1 MNDYLYMNK
10 LDTLKNITLIAGLLM
25 TGFGNSVMAQDL
37 KTALTQVHFDQ
48 QGFYTSIKVDGKEL
62 LEAGKYPIVS
72 VYKDKKI
79 IQPKALKVNGDRFS
93 LTMEDGQAV
102 ELKVGQQKEAITYEV
117 LKLSPAYKLL
127 VFGPVKIK
135 LHEVVGEVVGVAQG
149 EDLAFGMQALH
160 VKTVAGIPEDYVEA
174 YSTKFGYQGQNS
186 NLSVASIS
194 FGHFAAVD
202 AGNGAVFQLSAK
214 NRSTKEVQSV
224 KGLNHMV
231 TLPVE
236 GADGL
241 IIGAKVALFGD
252 KKSQILSRIGKVEVE
267 QGLPHPMIAGEW
279 AKVSRNA
286 MGSYL
291 ITNFSAANLDFALEK
306 TKRAGFKNLY
316 HPDPFLNWGHFE
328 WRKELSTES
337 DAGMKKL
344 VDRAAQQG
352 INIGI
357 HTLSNFTTTNDPYVT
372 PVPSKHLLKQGELKL
387 TTALDDS
394 QQQIIVENTELF
406 SLPLTLNTLQIEDEL
421 ITYGKAEKSG
431 EQWVLT
437 NCVRGAFGTH
447 KASHG
452 VEKVVYKLWDYPYK
466 TLFPDLTLQ
475 DEYAK
480 RLTDIFNKTGVKQ
493 ISFDGLEGCMYTGQD
508 YYATGKFV
516 SDFYQGLTNKTD
528 LINDASR
535 LDHYLWHIH
544 TRMNWGEPWG
554 EEMRAG
560 QVENRIKN
568 QAYFQRNLF
577 PRMLGWFL
585 VRLADRKFE
594 ATSLEDLEW
603 ALSESAGFDS
613 GYAMSIDMKTFQQ
626 HGQIDLLLESM
637 KNWDQLRLADVFT
650 AEQKLRLK
658 DPKTEWHLEK
668 IDDTKFMLYPLFVS
682 KRYHC
687 DLSSMQPGQPGGADW
702 SWESPEESSF
712 ALRIKVE
719 GDGTIENPSFKTDKG
734 IVKIFGKLEKDQYIL
749 LDHKGKATL
758 TDKNY
763 GFIAD
768 LTVQGTAILPKGG
781 SAVAFSCDTNSEEK
795 PEVIV
800 RYNTRMTGEPL
811 NLIKK

>member
-1 MNDYLYMNK
+1 M
-10 LDTLKNITLIAGLLM
+10 KNITFLVGLLISGL
-25 TGFGNSVMAQDL
+25 GFPALAQEV
-37 KTALTQVHFDQ
+37 KTNLTHIHFDQ
-48 QGFYTSIKVDGKEL
+48 QGYYTSIKVDGKEL
-62 LEAGKYPIVS
+62 LETGKYPILS
-72 VYKDKKI
+72 VYKGQKI
-79 IQPKALKVNGDRFS
+79 IQPKGLKVNGDRFS

-102 ELKVGQQKEAITYEV
+102 ELKVGQHKEAITYEV

-149 EDLAFGMQALH
+149 EDLAFGMQSLH
-160 VKTVAGIPEDYVEA
+160 VKTVAGIPEDYIGN
-174 YSTKFGYQGQNS
+174 YSTTFGYKGANS
-186 NLSVASIS
+186 DLSVASIS

-202 AGNGAVFQLSAK
+202 AGNGTVFQLSAK
-214 NRSTKEVQSV
+214 NRSERELQQV
-224 KGLNHMV
+224 KGLNNMM

-236 GADGL
+236 GPDGL
-241 IIGAKVALFGD
+241 IVGAKVALFGD
-252 KKSQILSRIGKVEVE
+252 KRSQILKRIGRVEVE
-267 QGLPHPMIAGEW
+267 QGLPHPMIEGEW
-279 AKVSRNA
+279 AKLSRDA
-286 MGSYL
+286 MRSYL

-306 TKRAGFKNLY
+306 TKLAGFKNLY

-328 WRKELSTES
+328 WRKELSTEA

-344 VDRAAQQG
+344 VDRAAQRG
-352 INIGI
+352 IDIGI
-357 HTLSNFTTTNDPYVT
+357 HTLSNFTTTNDAYVT

-387 TTALDDS
+387 IAVLDAN
-394 QQQIIVENTELF
+394 QQEITVQNSELF

-421 ITYGKAEKSG
+421 VTYGKAEKKG
-431 EQWVLT
+431 DQWILT
-437 NCVRGAFGTH
+437 NCVRGAFGTQ

-452 VEKVVYKLWDYPYK
+452 VEKSVYKLWDYPYK

-480 RLTDIFNKTGVKQ
+480 RLTTIFNKTGVKQ

-516 SDFYQGLTNKTD
+516 ADFYQGLENKTG

-554 EEMRAG
+554 EEMRTG

-568 QAYFQRNLF
+568 QAYFYRNLF

-603 ALSESAGFDS
+603 ALSESAGFDA
-613 GYAMSIDMKTFQQ
+613 GYAMSIDMKTLQQ
-626 HGQIDLLLESM
+626 HGQIDLLLQTM
-637 KNWDQLRLADVFT
+637 KNWDQLRLANVFT
-650 AEQKLRLK
+650 TEQKLRLK

-668 IDDTKFMLYPLFVS
+668 INDSQFMLYPIFVS
-682 KRYHC
+682 KRFHC
-687 DLSSMQPGQPGGADW
+687 DLASMQPGQPGGADW
-702 SWESPEESSF
+702 SWESPEESTF

-719 GDGTIENPSFKTDKG
+719 GDGSIENPSIKTDKG
-734 IVKIFGKLEKDQYIL
+734 IVKILGKLEKDQYIL
-749 LDHKGKATL
+749 LDHKGKAIL

-763 GFIAD
+763 RLIAD
-768 LTVQGTAILPKGG
+768 LSVEGTAMLPKGG
-781 SAVAFSCDTNSEEK
+781 SAIAFSCDNNGDEK
-795 PEVIV
+795 PEVII
-800 RYNTRMTGEPL
+800 RYNTRMKGESISL
-811 NLIKK
+811 TKR